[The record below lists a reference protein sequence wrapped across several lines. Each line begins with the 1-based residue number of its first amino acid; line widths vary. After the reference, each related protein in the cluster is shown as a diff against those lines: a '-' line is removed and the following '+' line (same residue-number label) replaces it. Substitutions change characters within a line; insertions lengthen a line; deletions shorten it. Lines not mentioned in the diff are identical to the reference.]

1 MSERFLKPAL
11 RGFAPYVPGR
21 QPPDAKGWIKLNTN
35 EAPWPPSPRVL
46 EAVRR
51 AVGEDLRLY
60 PHPLAAPAREAIA
73 RLHGLAPDQVAL
85 GNGADDLIAMCF
97 RAFAPKGGHVAY
109 LEPSYP
115 LFGPLC
121 RMHEVEPSVHA
132 LGPGWALPD
141 SFAADPA
148 PLKFLVNPNSPT
160 ASWVDR
166 EGVREVVRRSR
177 GVVVLDEAYV
187 DFAPAACVDLLVEG
201 WENLIVLRT
210 FSKAYA
216 LAGMRIGYAVAPAGL
231 ISALDLVKD
240 SYNLDRLAIVAA
252 VAAVEDRDYHDR
264 LVAYVIRERAWLA
277 HRLGEIGFQVGR
289 SATNFLFARPPQ
301 GRDAARLVEALGRR
315 RILVRHF
322 GAGPAAGW
330 VRITVGTREQHLR
343 LLEALEEVMAGDG

>member
-21 QPPDAKGWIKLNTN
+21 QPPDAEGWIKLNTN

-46 EAVRR
+46 DAIRR

-60 PHPLAAPAREAIA
+60 PHPLAASAREAVA
-73 RLHGLAPDQVAL
+73 HLHGLTPDQVAL

-97 RAFAPKGGHVAY
+97 RAFAPKGGQVAY

-121 RMHEVEPSVHA
+121 RMYEVEPSVHA
-132 LGPGWALPD
+132 LGPAWEMPD

-166 EGVREVVRRSR
+166 ETVREVVRRSS

-187 DFAPAACVDLLVEG
+187 DFAPAACIDLLAEG
-201 WENLIVLRT
+201 WGNLVVLRT

-216 LAGMRIGYAVAPAGL
+216 LAGMRIGYAAAPAGL

-240 SYNLDRLAIVAA
+240 SYNVDRLAIAAA

-264 LVAYVIRERAWLA
+264 LVAYVVQERAWLGD
-277 HRLGEIGFQVGR
+277 RLTEIGFGVGP
-289 SATNFLFARPPQ
+289 SATNFVFARPPQ
-301 GRDAARLVEALGRR
+301 DRDAAWLVDELSRR

-322 GAGPAAGW
+322 GQGPAAGW